1 MSKTS
6 TFDKIDNYL
15 KEKKSSELSLIF
27 LMVFVAIGFV
37 IYSSL
42 FPVTEKILKKT
53 KNSYKS
59 INAKLNQE
67 KAYLNSVTRNGDKNF
82 VIKKMSLEVKKQKK
96 LLEDTKY
103 ANAYVDTKLKELSY
117 LLFNDKNWAKFLDS
131 ITFIG
136 QKYGVEISLID
147 NKFFEPNLQK
157 IEQVLTVNVSFSGEF
172 KNILKFI
179 NELEESELVVNIDNL
194 KLESSD
200 TINAT
205 LNIAVWGMK
214 YWKL

>member
-1 MSKTS
+1 MSGPS

-15 KEKKSSELSLIF
+15 KGKKSSELSLVF
-27 LMVFVAIGFV
+27 LMVFVTIGFI

-53 KNSYKS
+53 KNSHKS
-59 INAKLNQE
+59 IHSKLNQE

-82 VIKKMSLEVKKQKK
+82 IIKKMSLEVKKQKK

-117 LLFNDKNWAKFLDS
+117 LLFNDKNWAKFIDS
-131 ITFIG
+131 IAFIG
-136 QKYGVEISLID
+136 QKYGVEIALIS
-147 NKFFEPNLQK
+147 NSFFEPNLQEIK
-157 IEQVLTVNVSFSGEF
+157 QVLTVQINFNGEF

-179 NELEESELVVNIDNL
+179 NELEESELVVDINNL
-194 KLESSD
+194 NLESSD
-200 TINAT
+200 TITGT
-205 LNIAVWGMK
+205 LDIAVWGMK
-214 YWKL
+214 Y

>member
-1 MSKTS
+1 MNGPN

-15 KEKKSSELSLIF
+15 KGKKSSELSLVF

-37 IYSSL
+37 VYSSL
-42 FPVTEKILKKT
+42 FPITEKILKKT
-53 KNSYKS
+53 KNSHKS
-59 INAKLNQE
+59 INNKLNQE

-82 VIKKMSLEVKKQKK
+82 VIKKMSLEIQKQKK

-103 ANAYVDTKLKELSY
+103 ANAYVDTKLKKLSY

-147 NKFFEPNLQK
+147 NKFFEPNLQEIK
-157 IEQVLTVNVSFSGEF
+157 QVLTVNINFNGEF

-179 NELEESELVVNIDNL
+179 NELEESELVVDINNL
-194 KLESSD
+194 NLESSD
-200 TINAT
+200 TITAT
-205 LNIAVWGMK
+205 LDIAVWGMK
-214 YWKL
+214 Y

>member
-1 MSKTS
+1 MGGLS

-15 KEKKSSELSLIF
+15 KGKKSSELSLVF

-37 IYSSL
+37 VYSSL

-53 KNSYKS
+53 KNSHKS
-59 INAKLNQE
+59 INSKLNQE

-82 VIKKMSLEVKKQKK
+82 VIKKMSLEVNKQKQ

-117 LLFNDKNWAKFLDS
+117 LLFNDKNWANFIDS
-131 ITFIG
+131 IAFIA
-136 QKYGVEISLID
+136 QKYGIEIALIS
-147 NKFFEPNLQK
+147 NSFFEPNLQEIK
-157 IEQVLTVNVSFSGEF
+157 QVLTVQINFNGEF

-179 NELEESELVVNIDNL
+179 NELEESKLVVDINNL
-194 KLESSD
+194 NLESSD
-200 TINAT
+200 TITAT
-205 LNIAVWGMK
+205 LDIAVWGMK
-214 YWKL
+214 Y

>member
-1 MSKTS
+1 MSGPS

-15 KEKKSSELSLIF
+15 KGKKSSELSLIF
-27 LMVFVAIGFV
+27 FMIFVTIGFV

-53 KNSYKS
+53 KNTHKS
-59 INAKLNQE
+59 IHSKLNQE

-82 VIKKMSLEVKKQKK
+82 TIKKMSLEVKKQRK

-117 LLFNDKNWAKFLDS
+117 LLFNDKNWAKFIDS
-131 ITFIG
+131 IAFIG
-136 QKYGVEISLID
+136 QKYGVEIALIG
-147 NKFFEPNLQK
+147 NSFFEPNLQEIK
-157 IEQVLTVNVSFSGEF
+157 QVLTVQVDFDGEF

-179 NELEESELVVNIDNL
+179 NELEESELVVDINNL
-194 KLESSD
+194 NLESSD
-200 TINAT
+200 TITGT

-214 YWKL
+214 Y